1 MFTPASRLA
10 PDNMIRHSSVHLPG
24 LRSVAALSMFRQE
37 LHDSRKL
44 KEYVAGR
51 PKKVPQD

>member
-1 MFTPASRLA
+1 
-10 PDNMIRHSSVHLPG
+10 MIRHSSVHLPG